1 MGGYVSLPA
10 TMAAALLRIPLV
22 IHEQNSILGM
32 GNRVVA
38 RFASAIGTSFE
49 ETRRLKSDAVM
60 VGNPVRPEIA
70 SLQRTPQRRAAA
82 IASFAGDFPFSEDR
96 KTIFIFGGSLGAR
109 AINSA
114 MLGGY
119 QQWRGRSDIQ
129 VVHVCGP
136 DRLAEVLSRL
146 EEIREPTDRI
156 VWAPF
161 AYLED
166 PSDAYAIADLAVCR
180 AGATTVAELQV
191 AGVPAILVPW
201 PHALDEDQRLNA
213 EAISSKGGAVLV
225 DDSQVSDL
233 LVAEVNRLVS
243 EPDLLRTMSQAMAS
257 LARPDAS
264 ARLADLVEAQVIL
277 KPARTAPEIKGWDPA
292 WRRAHV
298 VGVGGHGVSAIARV
312 LVDMGIIVSGS
323 DASYNPIID
332 ELKEVGVNAVVGHDA
347 SLVEEVDVVITS
359 AAVRDSNPELRAA
372 ASKKTPILS
381 RAEAMSRLVSDK
393 RLLCVSGTHG
403 KTTTSSMLATVFDD
417 ANLDPTWIVGSH
429 LADGRPRG
437 RLGKGEW
444 AILEADEAY
453 GTFLH
458 LHPSIALVTNL
469 EDDHLDHYGT
479 PQGLEAAFTEF
490 MTMATDGVVICAD
503 DPRLAPLA
511 GAAAR
516 VVTYGFDS
524 RATMRISDLS
534 LTAEGSTFDLVW
546 EEQTIPVRLDVP
558 GRHNALNA
566 CGAAAAAVMAGVPI
580 RTAISGLELFKGTG
594 RRFESRGLVSGA
606 RLFDDYAHMPAEV
619 EAALTTARLLGPR
632 RLVAVFQPHMVSRT
646 RQFHEEF
653 GEALRI
659 ADVVVVT
666 DVDAAREDP
675 DPDVTGMIVVASA
688 FDASPGKK
696 IVYTPELVDA
706 ADYVRSEAREGDLF
720 ITMGCGTI
728 GALPSMILHEE

>member
-1 MGGYVSLPA
+1 
-10 TMAAALLRIPLV
+10 
-22 IHEQNSILGM
+22 
-32 GNRVVA
+32 
-38 RFASAIGTSFE
+38 
-49 ETRRLKSDAVM
+49 
-60 VGNPVRPEIA
+60 
-70 SLQRTPQRRAAA
+70 
-82 IASFAGDFPFSEDR
+82 
-96 KTIFIFGGSLGAR
+96 
-109 AINSA
+109 
-114 MLGGY
+114 
-119 QQWRGRSDIQ
+119 
-129 VVHVCGP
+129 
-136 DRLAEVLSRL
+136 
-146 EEIREPTDRI
+146 
-156 VWAPF
+156 
-161 AYLED
+161 
-166 PSDAYAIADLAVCR
+166 
-180 AGATTVAELQV
+180 
-191 AGVPAILVPW
+191 
-201 PHALDEDQRLNA
+201 
-213 EAISSKGGAVLV
+213 
-225 DDSQVSDL
+225 
-233 LVAEVNRLVS
+233 
-243 EPDLLRTMSQAMAS
+243 
-257 LARPDAS
+257 
-264 ARLADLVEAQVIL
+264 
-277 KPARTAPEIKGWDPA
+277 
-292 WRRAHV
+292 
-298 VGVGGHGVSAIARV
+298 
-312 LVDMGIIVSGS
+312 
-323 DASYNPIID
+323 
-332 ELKEVGVNAVVGHDA
+332 
-347 SLVEEVDVVITS
+347 
-359 AAVRDSNPELRAA
+359 
-372 ASKKTPILS
+372 
-381 RAEAMSRLVSDK
+381 
-393 RLLCVSGTHG
+393 
-403 KTTTSSMLATVFDD
+403 MLATVFDD

-546 EEQTIPVRLDVP
+546 EAQTIPVRLDVP